1 MEKVKIAMEELL
13 REIDSLD
20 HINEL
25 LQACKDSTMAYSIQK
40 SEVIVIGQ
48 LALKLGI
55 PIKLPKI

>member
-13 REIDSLD
+13 NEITSIE
-20 HINEL
+20 HTNEL
-25 LQACKDSTMAYSIQK
+25 LQVCDHPLTAYSIRK
-40 SEVIVIGQ
+40 AEVIVVGQ

>member
-13 REIDSLD
+13 KEIGSTE
-20 HINEL
+20 HTNEL
-25 LQACKDSTMAYSIQK
+25 LLACKDSTTAYCIQK

-55 PIKLPKI
+55 PIKLPKV